1 MNLKVLVNYRDK
13 NLKGSFKTL
22 EDLQKCFVI
31 SPEKFNEMKPYI
43 KLATPENNPQKS
55 IEKPIN
61 PTISK
66 TDFSK
71 TDLNK
76 ITFAQLVEFGFN
88 EKSAASFIGFRN
100 KLGGFVSKNQI
111 LETYNIDKNEAE
123 KLLDLSPLN
132 PNNITKY
139 NLTDAPEEWLKNHPY
154 FKYYANKILFFRV
167 TYPSE
172 KEIFKKINAKPEDL
186 AKMKLYLK

>member
-1 MNLKVLVNYRDK
+1 
-13 NLKGSFKTL
+13 
-22 EDLQKCFVI
+22 
-31 SPEKFNEMKPYI
+31 MKPYI
-43 KLATPENNPQKS
+43 KLAIPENNPQKS

-76 ITFAQLVEFGFN
+76 ITFAQLIEFGFN

-132 PNNITKY
+132 TNNITKY

-172 KEIFKKINAKPEDL
+172 KEIFKKINTFCLISVSKATQNFCVALLSSTPWFI
-186 AKMKLYLK
+186 LKR

>member
-1 MNLKVLVNYRDK
+1 MFY
-13 NLKGSFKTL
+13 
-22 EDLQKCFVI
+22 
-31 SPEKFNEMKPYI
+31 
-43 KLATPENNPQKS
+43 
-55 IEKPIN
+55 
-61 PTISK
+61 
-66 TDFSK
+66 
-71 TDLNK
+71 
-76 ITFAQLVEFGFN
+76 
-88 EKSAASFIGFRN
+88 
-100 KLGGFVSKNQI
+100 FVSKNQI